1 VRIAIYHGYELT
13 GSGSNE
19 YTRYL
24 SRSLM
29 QAGHEVHVLCREP
42 DPAGIA
48 HVATADSWDAQGRV
62 ARVFRRDVEGPGTCS
77 VHLLPHAS
85 VRPVY
90 LTDKQRAGRVKSFA
104 ALTDDELRDYH
115 TVCVGAVRGVLASI
129 RPDVLHA
136 NHVLYQPVV
145 AREACA
151 ATETP
156 FVVYPHG
163 SAIEYTLR
171 RDARYVPLAEQGL
184 EAATGWITGNGEVR
198 DRILDLYPARREAWL
213 RKHAI
218 VGVGVDTSLFQ
229 PVERGERARSIAAL
243 PRNSFRGKNPAQ
255 RRVFATRLERGDL
268 DALRIGAPY
277 DQDEPDADLLSR
289 LGAIPWDA
297 PIVIYVGSLTA
308 GKGVQSLLAAFPR
321 VLHIHPDARLL
332 VVGNGS
338 YREPLEAFVHALA
351 TGNQGLL
358 DHLVQRGFDLDRS
371 DLRGPW
377 DDVATFLR
385 NPLARRD
392 AIEQGVRLWT
402 QVHFVGR
409 LRHEFLAR
417 VFPCADV
424 AVFPSVVPE
433 AYPLVVME
441 SLANGVVP
449 VVSDF
454 SGFADGLRDLE
465 AHLGADLV
473 DRMRVP
479 ASGPFRVERIAQQL
493 ISLLGDRSIDALR
506 PRLRALAVRH
516 FDWTVRAAEMTTAY
530 TRFAVPPRHVA
541 VG

>member
-1 VRIAIYHGYELT
+1 ML
-13 GSGSNE
+13 
-19 YTRYL
+19 
-24 SRSLM
+24 
-29 QAGHEVHVLCREP
+29 AGHEVHVLCREP

-48 HVATADSWDAQGRV
+48 HVGAADAWDAQGRV
-62 ARVFRRDVEGPGTCS
+62 ASIFRRPIEGPGTCA
-77 VHLLPHAS
+77 VHVLPHAS

-90 LTDKQRAGRVKSFA
+90 LTDKQRAGRVKSFV

-115 TVCVGAVRGVLASI
+115 RVCVGAVRGVLGSV

-156 FVVYPHG
+156 YVVYPHG

-171 RDARYVPLAEQGL
+171 VDARYLPLVEQGL
-184 EAATGWITGNGEVR
+184 AGATGWITGNGEVR
-198 DRILDLYPARREAWL
+198 DRILDLYPAHRAAWL
-213 RKHAI
+213 AKHAV

-229 PVERGERARSIAAL
+229 PVERAHRRQSIAAL
-243 PRNSFRGKNPAQ
+243 PRNSFRGKTPAQ

-268 DALRIGAPY
+268 DALRIGGPY
-277 DQDEPDADLLSR
+277 DQDEPDADLVSR
-289 LGAIPWDA
+289 LGAVPWDA

-321 VLHIHPDARLL
+321 VLHIHPEARLI
-332 VVGNGS
+332 VVGNGA
-338 YREPLEAFVHALA
+338 YREPLEAFVHAFA

-371 DLRGPW
+371 ELHGPW

-392 AIEQGVRLWT
+392 AFEQGVRLWT

-409 LRHEFLAR
+409 LRHDLLAR

-433 AYPLVVME
+433 AYPLVMME

-449 VVSDF
+449 LVSDF
-454 SGFADGLRDLE
+454 SGFADGLRELE
-465 AHLGADLV
+465 GYLGADLV

-479 ASGPFRVERIAQQL
+479 ASGSFRVERLAQQL
-493 ISLLGDRSIDALR
+493 IALLGDRMVDALR
-506 PRLRALAVRH
+506 PRLREVAVRH
-516 FDWTVRAAEMTTAY
+516 FDWRVRAAAMERAYARFTAPAA
-530 TRFAVPPRHVA
+530 RVA

>member
-13 GSGSNE
+13 GAGSNE
-19 YTRYL
+19 YTRHL
-24 SRSLM
+24 SRALM
-29 QAGHEVHVLCREP
+29 LAGHEVHVLCRES
-42 DPAGIA
+42 DPAAIP
-48 HVATADSWDAQGRV
+48 HVGSADSWDAQGRV
-62 ARVFRRDVEGPGTCS
+62 APIFRRSVEGPGTCA
-77 VHLLPHAS
+77 VHVLPHAS

-90 LTDKQRAGRVKSFA
+90 VTDKQRAGRVKSFV

-115 TVCVGAVRGVLASI
+115 RVCVGAVRGVLGSVH
-129 RPDVLHA
+129 PDVLHA

-156 FVVYPHG
+156 YVVYPHG

-171 RDARYVPLAEQGL
+171 VDARYLPLAEQGL
-184 EAATGWITGNGEVR
+184 EGATGWITGNGEVR
-198 DRILDLYPARREAWL
+198 DRILDLYPAHRAAWL
-213 RKHAI
+213 AKHAV
-218 VGVGVDTSLFQ
+218 VGVGVDTSLFH
-229 PVERGERARSIAAL
+229 PVERAHRRQSIAAL
-243 PRNSFRGKNPAQ
+243 PRNSFRGKTPAQ

-277 DQDEPDADLLSR
+277 DQDEPDADLVSR
-289 LGAIPWDA
+289 LGAVPWDA

-321 VLHIHPDARLL
+321 VLHIHPEARLI
-332 VVGNGS
+332 VVGNGA

-371 DLRGPW
+371 GLRGPW

-392 AIEQGVRLWT
+392 AFEQGVRLWT

-409 LRHEFLAR
+409 LRHDLLAR

-424 AVFPSVVPE
+424 AVFPSVAPE

-449 VVSDF
+449 LVSDF
-454 SGFADGLRDLE
+454 SGFADGLRELE
-465 AHLGADLV
+465 EHLGADLV

-479 ASGPFRVERIAQQL
+479 ASGSFRVERLAQQL
-493 ISLLGDRSIDALR
+493 IALLGDRTVDALR
-506 PRLRALAVRH
+506 PRLREVAVCH
-516 FDWTVRAAEMTTAY
+516 FDWRVRAAAMERAY
-530 TRFAVPPRHVA
+530 TRFAAPATRVA